1 MGYNF
6 VTADRD
12 QAFLMPPSMR
22 DWLPEGHLAWF
33 VLDVVSELDLTEFLA
48 AYRVD
53 GRGGAA
59 YDPAM
64 ILAIW
69 LYAYCVGEPST
80 RRIERRCV
88 EDVAFRVLA
97 GNHLPD
103 HSTLSRFRKFHAD
116 ALVGL
121 FAQILRLCHE
131 AGLVDLS
138 LLALDGTKVTANAA
152 RDANRELKDLEADVA
167 SWLEDAD
174 ALDAQEESAISAARE
189 RPVPVGG
196 ERRERIRE
204 ALRQARSDTTTNE
217 RVRRNITDPDSRLM
231 KVPGGF
237 GQCFNGQA
245 VATQGKIVV
254 AAELTNEPVDRHQ
267 LLPMIDAVHSSLEAA
282 DIADNVGVLLADA
295 GYWSRDNAAAD
306 VDCELLIATTKARQ
320 QDDRPIEEIDERIAI
335 EEKEDLED
343 LAELD
348 RRSTILERR
357 MTGDISMVEVAE
369 EMGVSLTRAYVL
381 ARAYTKDGRQ
391 GIVPASRPRGR
402 RRSERVRE
410 YTRAR
415 QAMDKKLALPEN
427 RALYGRRKV
436 MIEPVFARH
445 KYLRGF
451 SRFSCRGL
459 AACTTEW
466 KLINATHNL
475 LRLWAS

>member
-1 MGYNF
+1 MGHNF
-6 VTADRD
+6 VTANRD

-48 AYRVD
+48 AYRAD

-80 RRIERRCV
+80 RRIERRCA

-97 GNHLPD
+97 GSRLQD
-103 HSTLSRFRKFHAD
+103 HSTLSRFRKQHAD

-138 LLALDGTKVTANAA
+138 LLAFDGTKVTANAA
-152 RDANRELKDLEADVA
+152 KDANRELKDLEADVA

-174 ALDAQEESAISAARE
+174 ALDAQEESAFSPAQE
-189 RPVPVGG
+189 RPVPVGS

-204 ALRQARSDTTTNE
+204 ALRQARSDATTN
-217 RVRRNITDPDSRLM
+217 D
-231 KVPGGF
+231 
-237 GQCFNGQA
+237 
-245 VATQGKIVV
+245 KIVV

-306 VDCELLIATTKARQ
+306 VDCGLLIATTKARQ
-320 QDDRPIEEIDERIAI
+320 QDGRPIEEIDEHIAI
-335 EEKEDLED
+335 EEKENLKDLV
-343 LAELD
+343 ELD
-348 RRSTILERR
+348 RRATILEKR

-381 ARAYTKDGRQ
+381 AHAYAKVGRQ
-391 GIVPASRPRGR
+391 GIVPAHRPRGR
-402 RRSERVRE
+402 RRSERVRG

-427 RALYGRRKV
+427 RVLYSRRKV

-451 SRFSCRGL
+451 SPYSCRGL
-459 AACTTEW
+459 VACTT
-466 KLINATHNL
+466 
-475 LRLWAS
+475 